1 MQISTVQKLQLLLHQ
16 PNNSLRNQFWS
27 FSIQVKVYLNFN
39 IYFFMHSN
47 FHLNEVTCQAAQG
60 PCASFH
66 IHFFLNSIV
75 PWSQIFLWD
84 TSTFWLSYKWSY
96 FLHLVLFPKPLY
108 SLNQNVLLLYSF
120 DIGKPIWMGSWL
132 QFYTLTPPLLD

>member
-16 PNNSLRNQFWS
+16 PNSSLRNQFWS

-47 FHLNEVTCQAAQG
+47 FHLNEVTC
-60 PCASFH
+60 
-66 IHFFLNSIV
+66 LNSIV

-84 TSTFWLSYKWSY
+84 TSTFWLSYK
-96 FLHLVLFPKPLY
+96 
-108 SLNQNVLLLYSF
+108 
-120 DIGKPIWMGSWL
+120 
-132 QFYTLTPPLLD
+132 